1 MNGMNGVNG
10 NGGKD
15 DLEFLKQTVL
25 FEGLGEADQKLIER
39 ALTPAFCRK
48 RQMVFMPD
56 DLATSI
62 YILKSGRVKIAKLTE
77 DGKEIILSLLK
88 PNDIFGEMAIIDQGP
103 RESFA
108 EALDNVVYYAI
119 KLEDLYR
126 LMRTKPAIII
136 RLAKVIGQR
145 RLEAEKNME
154 SFLYKGVRE
163 RLAQLLLKLSRDY
176 GIKDSRG
183 RLLRIKITHQD
194 LANIIG
200 SSRETVS
207 LTLGDFRRAGF
218 IDINE
223 RKIIIKDE
231 EALQGIG

>member
-1 MNGMNGVNG
+1 M
-10 NGGKD
+10 KEE
-15 DLEFLKQTVL
+15 LELLRQNVL
-25 FEGLGEADQKLIER
+25 FEGLSEPDRRLIER
-39 ALTPAFCRK
+39 ILQPGFTRK
-48 RQMVFMPD
+48 KQMVFMPD

-62 YILKSGRVKIAKLTE
+62 YILRSGRVKIAKLTE

-88 PNDIFGEMAIIDQGP
+88 PNDVFGEMAIIDQGP
-103 RESFA
+103 RECFA
-108 EALDNVVYYAI
+108 EALDNVAFWQI
-119 KLEDLYR
+119 RLEDLYR
-126 LMRTKPAIII
+126 IMKSKPLLII

-145 RLEAEKNME
+145 RKEAEKNME
-154 SFLYKGVRE
+154 NFLYKGVRE
-163 RLAQLLLKLSRDY
+163 RLAMLLLKLSNDY

-207 LTLGDFRRAGF
+207 LTLGDFRRAGL

-231 EALQGIG
+231 EALHEIA